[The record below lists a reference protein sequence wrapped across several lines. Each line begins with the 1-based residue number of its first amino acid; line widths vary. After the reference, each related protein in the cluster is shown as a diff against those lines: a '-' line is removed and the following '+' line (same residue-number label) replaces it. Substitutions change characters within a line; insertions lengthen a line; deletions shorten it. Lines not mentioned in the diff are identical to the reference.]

1 LERTGVYW
9 TPVANLLEGLVE
21 ILVVN
26 AQQMKAV
33 PGRNTEVK
41 DVKWIANLLPH
52 GLLRGSVVPPTPP
65 RELRDLTRHRRTR
78 VAERARSVNRRQ
90 KGLEDANITW
100 AAVARDSAG
109 VSARA
114 MLQALLDGETAPRAL
129 AELARGRMRTTRE
142 RLEQAR
148 AGRMRAQ
155 HAFMIIEP
163 VRHLDHRDDA
173 VAYCTTELGAR
184 LTAAAAELN
193 LWDAIPGI
201 SRRAAEVILAEIGR
215 EMRRFPN
222 AKPLA
227 SWGGMCPGTDERA
240 GKRKNGKTRQGS
252 HWRRQVLI
260 EAAHGAAHTQQT
272 SRGVLYRR
280 MTARRGR
287 RRCS

>member
-1 LERTGVYW
+1 
-9 TPVANLLEGLVE
+9 VANLLEGLVE

-90 KGLEDANITW
+90 KGLEDAIITW

-114 MLQALLDGETAPRAL
+114 MLQALLDGETAPCAL

-184 LTAAAAELN
+184 
-193 LWDAIPGI
+193 
-201 SRRAAEVILAEIGR
+201 

-227 SWGGMCPGTDERA
+227 SWVGMCPGTDERA

-280 MTARRGR
+280 MTAHRGR